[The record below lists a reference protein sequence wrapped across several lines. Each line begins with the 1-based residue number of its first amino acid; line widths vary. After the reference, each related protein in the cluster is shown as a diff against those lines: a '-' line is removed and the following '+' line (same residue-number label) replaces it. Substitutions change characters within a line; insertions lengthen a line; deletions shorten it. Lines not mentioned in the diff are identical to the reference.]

1 MSNTSI
7 LSISL
12 LILGSIALPDA
23 ARSAAIS
30 ISYHQ
35 VGICKGYDT
44 AAGPVTTRSDEA
56 FAKSKPWTIQ
66 NPAEVSISTQRIFMW
81 TNPLLNKMRRRLCG
95 TRRAITESW

>member
-1 MSNTSI
+1 MRPSTKCI
-7 LSISL
+7 LSVSL

-44 AAGPVTTRSDEA
+44 AAGPVKARSDEA
-56 FAKSKPWTIQ
+56 FAIFKIEAVDNTKPSGSFDFD
-66 NPAEVSISTQRIFMW
+66 NAS
-81 TNPLLNKMRRRLCG
+81 LCG
-95 TRRAITESW
+95 PIHS